1 MKKTVLI
8 TVNPDIIKTGQFT
21 TMRKFIRVMD
31 QHVGLLVLPLD
42 GYDFKRGLVRA
53 YRRLKGGSFRDL
65 GLIEP
70 HGDLWMV
77 YSDGYYLNHRR
88 CGFRLRRDYFHAQVA
103 FHEEQLRNGNI
114 ALMVNTP
121 EAEMRTLKSWFATLD
136 FEKTRVIPTYTFCNI
151 DDVYD
156 FQRKERAIVVKPVWG
171 GAATEVQLLSDEK
184 SIGKFHRKLKRRPD
198 RDLSDYCFQ
207 ILCRGPE
214 KRLWFAGGKVITGR
228 KYGGKGVPWAGW
240 TDPCPL
246 TAYNKPSHRGFERD
260 LAAARSMSKLSGIS
274 VGSVDFI
281 GDRINEVNGAGTVMT
296 EVNGSRLFADAR
308 PAIAEYLLA
317 LTRSL

>member
-1 MKKTVLI
+1 MKKKVLI
-8 TVNPDIIKTGQFT
+8 TINPDIIKMRQFT

-31 QHVGLLVLPLD
+31 QHFDLMVLPLD

-53 YRRLKGGSFRDL
+53 YRRINGGRFRSL

-70 HGDLWMV
+70 RGDLWMV
-77 YSDGYYLNHRR
+77 YSDGYYLNHGL
-88 CGFRLRRDYFHAQVA
+88 CGFRLRRDYFNAQIA
-103 FHEEQLRNGNI
+103 FHEKQLRDGRV

-121 EAEMRTLKSWFATLD
+121 EAETRTLKSWFATLD

-151 DDVYD
+151 DDVHD
-156 FQRKERAIVVKPVWG
+156 FQKKEKAIVVKPVWG
-171 GAATEVQLLSDEK
+171 GAATEVQLLSGEQSVRSFD
-184 SIGKFHRKLKRRPD
+184 RKLKRRLD

-207 ILCRGPE
+207 LLCRGPE
-214 KRLWFAGGKVITGR
+214 KRLWFAGGKFITGR
-228 KYGGKGVPWAGW
+228 KYGGKGVPWSGW

-246 TAYNKPSHRGFERD
+246 TAYNKPSHKDFDRD
-260 LAAARSMSKLSGIS
+260 VAAARKMTELSGIS

-296 EVNGSRLFADAR
+296 EVNGGRIFTDAR
-308 PAIAEYLLA
+308 PAIVNYLLA